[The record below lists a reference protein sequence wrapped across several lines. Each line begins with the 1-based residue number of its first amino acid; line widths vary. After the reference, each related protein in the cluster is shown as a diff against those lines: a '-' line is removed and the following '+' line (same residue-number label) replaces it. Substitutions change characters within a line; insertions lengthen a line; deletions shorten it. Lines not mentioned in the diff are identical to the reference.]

1 MNREL
6 IHIIEQM
13 SKERGIPKESIIET
27 LESALLSAVRKKYGL
42 QVEINITIDHESGEI
57 AMNALK
63 KIVAKVTN
71 PEEEISLKDAK
82 KIDSSKKVDDE
93 VETPISL
100 ENFGRIAAQTAKQV
114 LFQRVREAEKE
125 AIFEEYKDRAGE
137 IVSGVIIRKEKGSYF
152 VALGRAEAVLPIKS
166 TLPTENLKRGETV
179 RTYIEE
185 VKVTQKGP
193 IILLS
198 RSHPNF
204 VAELFKM
211 EIPEIYEGLVVIKD
225 IVREA
230 GDRTKL
236 TVSSKNPMVD
246 PVGACV
252 GMKGTRV
259 QSIVRELRGERIDII
274 PWMEDPRVLLAKAL
288 SPAIVESIGIN
299 EEEKSAMV
307 VVNDQQLSIA
317 IGKKGQ
323 NVRLAMK
330 LTGWDIDIISETEYN
345 KMRRGEIEMQL
356 GELTSE
362 SEANEKDQASASEN
376 ETNEGE
382 QASESESEK
391 KEEDQASESE
401 SETKKEEQASE
412 SVSEIN
418 EEDKASED
426 EQED

>member
-13 SKERGIPKESIIET
+13 SKERGIPKESILLT

-42 QVEINITIDHESGEI
+42 DLEIDIKIDDESGEI
-57 AMNALK
+57 AIKALK
-63 KIVAKVTN
+63 KVVAEVKDSR
-71 PEEEISLKDAK
+71 EEISLEEAR
-82 KIDSSKKVDDE
+82 KIDPEATIDTTIES
-93 VETPISL
+93 PISL

-125 AIFEEYKDRAGE
+125 AIYEEFKDRAGE
-137 IVSGVIIRKEKGSYF
+137 IISGVVIRREKGSYF
-152 VALGRAEAVLPIKS
+152 VALGRAEALLPIKS

-185 VKVTQKGP
+185 VRVSSKGP
-193 IILLS
+193 LILLS
-198 RSHPNF
+198 RAHPNF

-211 EIPEIYEGLVVIKD
+211 EIPEIYEGLVIIKG

-230 GDRTKL
+230 GERTKL
-236 TVSSKNPMVD
+236 TVSSTNPMVD

-259 QSIVRELRGERIDII
+259 QSIVRELKGERIDII
-274 PWMEDPRVLLAKAL
+274 PWSEDPRVLLAKAL
-288 SPAIVESIGIN
+288 SPAAVESIGIN

-345 KMRRGEIEMQL
+345 KMRKGEAEEQL
-356 GELTSE
+356 GELSNSE
-362 SEANEKDQASASEN
+362 L
-376 ETNEGE
+376 GE
-382 QASESESEK
+382 
-391 KEEDQASESE
+391 EEL
-401 SETKKEEQASE
+401 T
-412 SVSEIN
+412 
-418 EEDKASED
+418 SED
-426 EQED
+426 EQQE

>member
-13 SKERGIPKESIIET
+13 SKERGIPKESILGT
-27 LESALLSAVRKKYGL
+27 LETALLSAVRKKYGL
-42 QVEINITIDHESGEI
+42 TPDINIKIDAESGEI
-57 AMNALK
+57 DMRALK
-63 KIVAKVTN
+63 SVVKKVSN
-71 PEEEISLKDAK
+71 PMEEISVKDAK
-82 KIDSSKKVDDE
+82 ALDSSKAEGDT
-93 VETPISL
+93 VESPISL

-125 AIFEEYKDRAGE
+125 AIFEEYKDKAGQ
-137 IVSGVIIRKEKGSYF
+137 IVSGVVIRKEKGCFF
-152 VALGRAEAVLPIKS
+152 VALGRAEAMLPVRS
-166 TLPTENLKRGETV
+166 TLPTETLKRGETV
-179 RTYIEE
+179 RSYIEE
-185 VKVTQKGP
+185 VKVSQKGP
-193 IILLS
+193 VILLS
-198 RSHPNF
+198 RAHPNF

-211 EIPEIYEGLVVIKD
+211 EIPEIYEGLVVIKE

-236 TVSSKNPMVD
+236 TVYSKNPMID

-274 PWMEDPRVLLAKAL
+274 PWTDDPRVLIAKAL
-288 SPAIVESIGIN
+288 SPAAVESIGIN

-345 KMRRGEIEMQL
+345 KMRKGEIEMQL
-356 GELTSE
+356 EELQGE
-362 SEANEKDQASASEN
+362 SELN
-376 ETNEGE
+376 
-382 QASESESEK
+382 
-391 KEEDQASESE
+391 EEDQASED
-401 SETKKEEQASE
+401 EQA
-412 SVSEIN
+412 
-418 EEDKASED
+418 
-426 EQED
+426 

>member
-13 SKERGIPKESIIET
+13 SKERGISKESILGT
-27 LESALLSAVRKKYGL
+27 LESALLSAVRKKHGL
-42 QVEINITIDHESGEI
+42 TPDITVKIDTESGEI
-57 AMNALK
+57 SMTAS
-63 KIVAKVTN
+63 KIVVEKVKN
-71 PEEEISLKDAK
+71 AMEEISVKDAK
-82 KIDSSKKVDDE
+82 KIDPLKEIDDV
-93 VETPISL
+93 VEAPIAV

-125 AIFEEYKDRAGE
+125 AIYEEYKDKAGE
-137 IVSGVIIRKEKGSYF
+137 IVSGVIMRKEKGCYY
-152 VALGRAEAVLPIKS
+152 VALGRAEATLPVKS
-166 TLPTENLKRGETV
+166 TLPTENLKRGDTI

-185 VKVTQKGP
+185 VKVTSKGP
-193 IILLS
+193 VILLS
-198 RSHPNF
+198 RAHPNF

-211 EIPEIYEGLVVIKD
+211 EIPEIYEGLVIIKD

-236 TVSSKNPMVD
+236 TVYSNNSMVD

-274 PWMEDPRVLLAKAL
+274 PWTDDPRTLIAKAL
-288 SPAIVESIGIN
+288 SPAMVESLGVN
-299 EEEKSAMV
+299 EDEKSALV

-330 LTGWDIDIISETEYN
+330 LTGWDIDIISEAEYN
-345 KMRRGEIEMQL
+345 KMRKGEIEEQL
-356 GELTSE
+356 DEAIQNE
-362 SEANEKDQASASEN
+362 SNI
-376 ETNEGE
+376 G
-382 QASESESEK
+382 
-391 KEEDQASESE
+391 EEDQASE
-401 SETKKEEQASE
+401 
-412 SVSEIN
+412 
-418 EEDKASED
+418 D
-426 EQED
+426 EQQE

>member
-13 SKERGIPKESIIET
+13 SKERGIPKESILGT

-42 QVEINITIDHESGEI
+42 TPEITITIDAESGEI
-57 AMNALK
+57 QMSAQKTIVK
-63 KIVAKVTN
+63 KVSN
-71 PEEEISLKDAK
+71 PMEEISLKDARA
-82 KIDSSKKVDDE
+82 IDASKTEGDTVDS
-93 VETPISL
+93 PISL

-125 AIFEEYKDRAGE
+125 AIFEEYKDKAGQ
-137 IVSGVIIRKEKGSYF
+137 IVSGVVIRKEKGCYY
-152 VALGRAEAVLPIKS
+152 VALGRAEAMLPIRS
-166 TLPTENLKRGETV
+166 TLPTETLKRGETV
-179 RTYIEE
+179 RSYIED

-193 IILLS
+193 VILLS
-198 RSHPNF
+198 RAHPNF

-211 EIPEIYEGLVVIKD
+211 EIPEIYEGLVVIKE

-236 TVSSKNPMVD
+236 TVYSKNPMVD

-274 PWMEDPRVLLAKAL
+274 PWTDDPRVLIAKAL
-288 SPAIVESIGIN
+288 SPATVESIGIN

-307 VVNDQQLSIA
+307 VVGDQQLSIA

-345 KMRRGEIEMQL
+345 KMRKGEIEMQL
-356 GELTSE
+356 EELQGE
-362 SEANEKDQASASEN
+362 SELEEADEASDDASEV
-376 ETNEGE
+376 EE
-382 QASESESEK
+382 ASE
-391 KEEDQASESE
+391 
-401 SETKKEEQASE
+401 EEQ
-412 SVSEIN
+412 V
-418 EEDKASED
+418 
-426 EQED
+426 

>member
-13 SKERGIPKESIIET
+13 SKERGIPAESILGT
-27 LESALLSAVRKKYGL
+27 LETALLSAVRKKYGL
-42 QVEINITIDHESGEI
+42 TPEITIKIDPESGEI
-57 AMNALK
+57 DMRALK
-63 KIVAKVTN
+63 SVVKKVSN
-71 PEEEISLKDAK
+71 SMEEISLKDAK
-82 KIDSSKKVDDE
+82 AIDSSKAEGDT
-93 VETPISL
+93 VESPISL
-100 ENFGRIAAQTAKQV
+100 DNFGRIAAQTAKQV

-125 AIFEEYKDRAGE
+125 AIFEEYKDKAGQ
-137 IVSGVIIRKEKGSYF
+137 IVSGVVIRKEKGCFY
-152 VALGRAEAVLPIKS
+152 VALGRAEATLPIRS
-166 TLPTENLKRGETV
+166 TLPTETLKRGETV
-179 RTYIEE
+179 RSYIEE

-193 IILLS
+193 VILLS

-211 EIPEIYEGLVVIKD
+211 EIPEIYEGLVVIKG

-236 TVSSKNPMVD
+236 TVYSKNSMVD

-274 PWMEDPRVLLAKAL
+274 PWTDDPRVLLAKAL
-288 SPAIVESIGIN
+288 SPAAVESIGIN

-307 VVNDQQLSIA
+307 VVNDQQLSVA

-356 GELTSE
+356 EELQGE
-362 SEANEKDQASASEN
+362 SELNEADQ
-376 ETNEGE
+376 
-382 QASESESEK
+382 
-391 KEEDQASESE
+391 
-401 SETKKEEQASE
+401 
-412 SVSEIN
+412 
-418 EEDKASED
+418 ASED
-426 EQED
+426 EQDYNQ

>member
-13 SKERGIPKESIIET
+13 SKERGIPKESILGT

-42 QVEINITIDHESGEI
+42 DIEINIKIDEESGEI
-57 AMNALK
+57 SITAVK
-63 KIVAKVTN
+63 KVVKKVSD
-71 PEEEISLKDAK
+71 PIGEISLKDAK
-82 KIDSSKKVDDE
+82 KIDSSKKIDDM
-93 VETPISL
+93 VESPVSL
-100 ENFGRIAAQTAKQV
+100 DNFGRIAAQTAKQV

-137 IVSGVIIRKEKGSYF
+137 IISGVVIRKEKGYYF
-152 VALGRAEAVLPIKS
+152 IALGRAEATLPVKN
-166 TLPTENLKRGETV
+166 TLPTESLKRGETI

-185 VKVTQKGP
+185 VKVTPKGP
-193 IILLS
+193 VILLS
-198 RSHPNF
+198 RTHPNF

-236 TVSSKNPMVD
+236 TVYSKNPMVD

-274 PWMEDPRVLLAKAL
+274 PFTDDPRVLLAKAL
-288 SPAIVESIGIN
+288 SPAVVESIGIN

-345 KMRRGEIEMQL
+345 KMRQGEIEEQL
-356 GELTSE
+356 GELAEESKLEEADTSE
-362 SEANEKDQASASEN
+362 STSTGDGS
-376 ETNEGE
+376 G
-382 QASESESEK
+382 
-391 KEEDQASESE
+391 
-401 SETKKEEQASE
+401 EEQ
-412 SVSEIN
+412 
-418 EEDKASED
+418 ASED
-426 EQED
+426 EQEEQ

>member
-13 SKERGIPKESIIET
+13 SKERGIPQESIIET

-42 QVEINITIDHESGEI
+42 ELEINIKIDRESGEI
-57 AMNALK
+57 VITALK
-63 KIVAKVTN
+63 KVVQAVKN
-71 PEEEISLKDAK
+71 SQEEISLKDAK
-82 KIDSSKKVDDE
+82 KVDPDVNIDDTQESQ
-93 VETPISL
+93 ISL

-125 AIFEEYKDRAGE
+125 AIFEEFKDRAGE
-137 IVSGVIIRKEKGSYF
+137 IVSGVVIRREKGCYY

-185 VKVTQKGP
+185 VKVTSKGP
-193 IILLS
+193 VILLS
-198 RSHPNF
+198 RAHPNF

-211 EIPEIYEGLVVIKD
+211 EIPEIYEGLVEIKK

-236 TVSSKNPMVD
+236 TVSSKNAMVD

-274 PWMEDPRVLLAKAL
+274 PWTDDLRVLIAKAL
-288 SPAIVESIGIN
+288 SPAVVESIGIN

-307 VVNDQQLSIA
+307 VVSDQQLSIA

-330 LTGWDIDIISETEYN
+330 LTGWDIDIISDTEYN
-345 KMRRGEIEMQL
+345 KMRK
-356 GELTSE
+356 GELETQLE
-362 SEANEKDQASASEN
+362 DELNEL
-376 ETNEGE
+376 
-382 QASESESEK
+382 
-391 KEEDQASESE
+391 
-401 SETKKEEQASE
+401 
-412 SVSEIN
+412 N
-418 EEDKASED
+418 EEERASED
-426 EQED
+426 ENEEE

>member
-13 SKERGIPKESIIET
+13 SKERGIPQESIIET

-42 QVEINITIDHESGEI
+42 ELEINITIDRESGEI
-57 AMNALK
+57 VITALK
-63 KIVAKVTN
+63 KVVQAVKN
-71 PEEEISLKDAK
+71 SREEISLKDAK
-82 KIDSSKKVDDE
+82 KVDPDVNIDDTQES
-93 VETPISL
+93 PISL
-100 ENFGRIAAQTAKQV
+100 DNFGRIAAQTAKQV

-125 AIFEEYKDRAGE
+125 AIFEEFKDRAGE
-137 IVSGVIIRKEKGSYF
+137 IVSGVVIRREKGCYY

-185 VKVTQKGP
+185 VKVTSKGP
-193 IILLS
+193 VILLS
-198 RSHPNF
+198 RAHPNF

-211 EIPEIYEGLVVIKD
+211 EIPEIYEGLVEIKK

-236 TVSSKNPMVD
+236 TVSSKNAMVD

-274 PWMEDPRVLLAKAL
+274 PWTDDLRVLIAKAL
-288 SPAIVESIGIN
+288 SPAVVESIGIN

-307 VVNDQQLSIA
+307 VVSDQQLSIA

-330 LTGWDIDIISETEYN
+330 LTGWDIDIISDTEYN
-345 KMRRGEIEMQL
+345 KMRK
-356 GELTSE
+356 GELETQLE
-362 SEANEKDQASASEN
+362 DELNELNEEERASKDEN
-376 ETNEGE
+376 E
-382 QASESESEK
+382 
-391 KEEDQASESE
+391 EE
-401 SETKKEEQASE
+401 
-412 SVSEIN
+412 
-418 EEDKASED
+418 
-426 EQED
+426 